1 MGNRPGEQMSAW
13 RRLRLKGVVPLEV
26 WDLVTECGPLW
37 ECRDL
42 PDFPRLLMQAIE
54 DLRVGRGLRIG
65 GALPAEV
72 CRCVDFLFVG
82 GGDTH
87 RPGLAEALAGGTL
100 PFYISPDG
108 VFVGEAGGFALLR
121 EAGLSGPVVD
131 VGQTAIKV
139 STESQRLILP
149 RRFEQLPLAS
159 VVGEGKEQFRRGLR
173 EFVAGAIRQALGC
186 RQSPL
191 PGGALVLALPCE
203 LDACCVPGPCS
214 YPGLE
219 GDAAF
224 VEDVLHLAGLGGWTA
239 LVLNDAEL
247 AAASARRSPHVPADR
262 TTLVLTLGFGVGAA
276 LLLPGDG
283 HVL

>member
-1 MGNRPGEQMSAW
+1 MSAW

-42 PDFPRLLMQAIE
+42 PEFPRLLMQAIE
-54 DLRVGRGLRIG
+54 DLRVARGVRIG
-65 GALPAEV
+65 GPLPLEV
-72 CRCVDFLFVG
+72 FRRIDFLFVG
-82 GGDTH
+82 GGDAR

-100 PFYISPDG
+100 PVHISPDG
-108 VFVGEAGGFALLR
+108 AFVGEAGGFALLR
-121 EAGLSGPVVD
+121 EAGLSGLVVD

-139 STESQRLILP
+139 STAGQRLMLP
-149 RRFEQLPLAS
+149 RQFEQLPLAS
-159 VVGEGKEQFRRGLR
+159 VVREGPERLRPGLR
-173 EFVAGAIRQALGC
+173 EFVAGAIQQALGC
-186 RQSPL
+186 RQRPL
-191 PGGALVLALPCE
+191 PCGALVLALPCE
-203 LDACCVPGPCS
+203 LDDRCVPGPCS

-224 VEDVLHLAGLGGWTA
+224 VEGVLHLAGLGGWTV

-247 AAASARRSPHVPADR
+247 AAASARRCPHVPADR